1 MGYLSTM
8 DSTNMPSRKLYRLTV
23 LSFVVSAFLHVIVV
37 FAALSILQPGLDAN
51 RPIFERASYLVEN
64 TAL

>member
-8 DSTNMPSRKLYRLTV
+8 DSTNMPPRKLYRLTV

-37 FAALSILQPGLDAN
+37 FAALSILQPLDAN

>member
-1 MGYLSTM
+1 
-8 DSTNMPSRKLYRLTV
+8 MPSRKLYRLTV